1 VKQQREASR
10 LPYDHY
16 NTKLST
22 LKSQQKLLYNPQQYN
37 RNKDKLA
44 LHEGNF
50 RNLTTTVRLLC
61 KEISQQFYIQQYK
74 WSQIVSVLSLQKFK
88 ERIKQAH
95 GEVQKKKEEV
105 EKEWQIRQDRNLA
118 LAHQIREA

>member
-1 VKQQREASR
+1 MKQQREASR